1 MNKVKFNKVVAQLP
15 EELEPDSIYYVRAGA
30 GVDVYVTN
38 SSGVIVPMPTN
49 QSITYYNSE
58 GKIGALKCWVG
69 ETISDDKGVFNV
81 DWSSAGFSQRP
92 LHVSVTTY
100 KTVTGGNDR
109 TFCSMSEDYDKDGGI
124 GYTMEGAASA
134 AILVGGG
141 AGTKAAKNVKVTV
154 MAWGI

>member
-15 EELEPDSIYYVRAGA
+15 EELEADSIYYVRAGA

-69 ETISDDKGVFNV
+69 ESISDDKGIFNV
-81 DWSSAGFSQRP
+81 DWSSAGFSQP
-92 LHVSVTTY
+92 PFHVSVTTY
-100 KTVTGGNDR
+100 KTASKETER
-109 TFCSMSEDYDKDGGI
+109 SFCSMTGDYDENGGM
-124 GYTMEGAASA
+124 GYTAEGKYSASA
-134 AILVGGG
+134 FVGVE
-141 AGTKAAKNVKVTV
+141 GTKAAENVKVTV
-154 MAWGI
+154 MAWGV